1 MDRNVISRK
10 MYMGS
15 KDPEIL
21 ESTQLIDFV
30 QYKNVDD
37 TP

>member
-1 MDRNVISRK
+1 
-10 MYMGS
+10 MYKGT
-15 KDPEIL
+15 KDPQML

-30 QYKNVDD
+30 QYKNVIND